1 MSTAESAEPTR
12 TASGPTA
19 SGPAGPTASGRLG
32 SGLVAITV
40 ATVVAG
46 GIGYVILALVPKFV
60 TDPAQYLA
68 FTNFWSGLYLLVAA
82 LSGLQ
87 QEVTRATAP
96 ASDGTG
102 HLGRFALVSGLV
114 AAAVAGGSAPL
125 WAGHVFGEAAVPMVA
140 ALVLALV
147 AYAGVAVL
155 SGVFYGLK
163 LWRAVAGLTIAD
175 AALRLV
181 LVGAALLAGAGEAV
195 ISWAVALPFPLA
207 LGALWLLNRGRVV
220 GRYAV
225 DVPPSRLARNAL
237 NTVGGAVALGVLTS
251 GLPLLIG
258 VGAGSTPKATV
269 AALVFVIILTR
280 APLVIPLL
288 ALQGWLTV
296 YFRDR
301 MGESPRPV
309 VLVAGGV
316 LGATLLV
323 AAVAFVVEPWLL
335 QAVWGAKYQV
345 DAATC
350 AGVVVTAGLTAA
362 LCATG
367 PATLAAGR
375 HTAYLAGWVTAALTT
390 VGCLFLLPLPLTPRV
405 LAAMALGPLVG
416 MVVHFFGLTR
426 AGAS

>member
-1 MSTAESAEPTR
+1 MSDAQPAEPT
-12 TASGPTA
+12 PTA
-19 SGPAGPTASGRLG
+19 SGLRGGGLG
-32 SGLVAITV
+32 EITV

-46 GIGYVILALVPKFV
+46 GIGYVILALVPKFIS
-60 TDPAQYLA
+60 DAGAYLA

-87 QEVTRATAP
+87 QEVTRATTP
-96 ASDGTG
+96 ASAGAG
-102 HLGRFALVSGLV
+102 RLGRFALTSGLV
-114 AAAVAGGSAPL
+114 AGALVGGSAPL
-125 WAGHVFGEAAVPMVA
+125 WAGLVFGADAVAMVA
-140 ALVLALV
+140 AIVVALV

-155 SGVFYGLK
+155 SGMFYGLK

-175 AALRLV
+175 AVLRLV
-181 LVGAALLAGAGEAV
+181 FVGAALLGGAGPGVVA
-195 ISWAVALPFPLA
+195 WAVALPFPLA
-207 LGALWLLNRGRVV
+207 VGALWLLNRGRVA

-225 DVPPSRLARNAL
+225 DVPPARLAHNAL

-258 VGAGSTPKATV
+258 VAGGATPKASV

-296 YFRDR
+296 HFRDR
-301 MGESPRPV
+301 IKESPGPA
-309 VLVAGGV
+309 VLVTGGV
-316 LGATLLV
+316 LGVSLLV
-323 AAVAFVVEPWLL
+323 AAFAFVLEPWLL
-335 QAVWGAKYQV
+335 QALWGAKYQV

-362 LCATG
+362 LCVTG

-375 HTAYLAGWVTAALTT
+375 HTAYLAGWVAAALTT
-390 VGCLFLLPLPLTPRV
+390 VAGLLLLPLPLTPRV
-405 LAAMALGPLVG
+405 LLAMAVGPIVG
-416 MVVHFFGLTR
+416 MVVHFYGLTR
-426 AGAS
+426 AEASG

>member
-1 MSTAESAEPTR
+1 MSAAEP
-12 TASGPTA
+12 AAPSPTA
-19 SGPAGPTASGRLG
+19 PERGG
-32 SGLVAITV
+32 GLVAITV

-60 TDPAQYLA
+60 TDPERYLA

-87 QEVTRATAP
+87 QEVTRATTP
-96 ASDGTG
+96 ASGGTG
-102 HLGRFALVSGLV
+102 RLGRFALTSGLV
-114 AAAVAGGSAPL
+114 AGALVGGSAPL
-125 WAGHVFGEAAVPMVA
+125 WAGHVFGAAAVPMVV

-181 LVGAALLAGAGEAV
+181 LVGTALLAGAGEAV
-195 ISWAVALPFPLA
+195 IAWAVALPFPLA
-207 LGALWLLNRGRVV
+207 LAALWLLNRGRVA

-225 DVPPSRLARNAL
+225 DVPPGRLARNAL

-258 VGAGSTPKATV
+258 VAAGSAPKAAV

-301 MGESPRPV
+301 SDESPRPV

-316 LGATLLV
+316 LGASLLV
-323 AAVAFVVEPWLL
+323 AGVAFVVEPWLL
-335 QAVWGAKYQV
+335 QALWGAGYRV
-345 DAATC
+345 DAPTC
-350 AGVVVTAGLTAA
+350 AGIVFTAGLTAA
-362 LCATG
+362 LCVTG

-375 HTAYLAGWVTAALTT
+375 HNAYLAGWALAALTT
-390 VGCLFLLPLPLTPRV
+390 VGALVAPLPLPLAVHV
-405 LAAMALGPLVG
+405 LVAMAVGPIVG
-416 MVVHFFGLTR
+416 MTVHLVSLTR
-426 AGAS
+426 PSSAS